1 MKDEIA
7 KMNQQIIEETK
18 AIINQKNKE
27 GIMYTDK
34 AVARN
39 DENLKLFVNREMKLM
54 SDASSRRL

>member
-27 GIMYTDK
+27 GNMYTDK

-39 DENLKLFVNREMKLM
+39 DENLKGFVNREMKLM